1 MPSWT
6 LSRTHQN
13 SMNINSSLPALS
25 LQSDDLVGAAK
36 PTKIHDA
43 AQQFEALM
51 IGEMLKDVRGSGPGW
66 LGDDDDSDSG
76 NDSAM
81 DMAESQLGTAL
92 AKGGGL
98 GLSKMIEQTLGPR
111 SGVQNVNAAPD
122 SQLTVSPK

>member
-1 MPSWT
+1 MK
-6 LSRTHQN
+6 
-13 SMNINSSLPALS
+13 IDSSLPGLS
-25 LQSDDLVGAAK
+25 LQSGDLVGTAK
-36 PTKIHDA
+36 PSKIHDA

-51 IGEMLKDVRGSGPGW
+51 IGEMLKNVRSSGSSW

-98 GLSKMIEQTLGPR
+98 GLSKMIEKTLGPR
-111 SGVQNVNAAPD
+111 DGVQNVNAAPD
-122 SQLTVSPK
+122 SQLAISSK